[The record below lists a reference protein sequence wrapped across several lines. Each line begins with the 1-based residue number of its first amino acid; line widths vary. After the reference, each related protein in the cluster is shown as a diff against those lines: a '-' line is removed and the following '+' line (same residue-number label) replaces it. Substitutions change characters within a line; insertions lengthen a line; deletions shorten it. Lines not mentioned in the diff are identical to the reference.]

1 MRPVRLTALWVPGD
15 AAPWRAL
22 GFTLVGDAIP
32 LANGAIRVGAG
43 GAALAVAGPEVG
55 GPEPVPGTVEG
66 IPIRIGDPVAPVDHR
81 NGAVELD
88 HVVIMTDS
96 LQRTSESVDASL
108 GLEQRRIRETP
119 TVRQAFHRFAD
130 DDREPGVRG
139 CIIEVVESPGVAE
152 VSLWGV
158 VVIVD
163 DLEAAVDAA
172 GGLVGAPRDAV
183 QPGRRI
189 ATVSRAAGL
198 PLAVALMSR

>member
-1 MRPVRLTALWVPGD
+1 MKPTRLVSLRVPGD
-15 AAPWRAL
+15 AEPWRDL
-22 GFTLVGDAIP
+22 GFTVVDDAIP
-32 LANGAIRVGAG
+32 LVNGAIRVGADRS
-43 GAALAVAGPEVG
+43 AFEVAGLESA
-55 GPEPVPGTVEG
+55 PGAVEA
-66 IPIRIGDPVAPVDHR
+66 IPIGIGEPLAGVRHR

-96 LQRTSESVDASL
+96 LQRTSASVDESL

-130 DDREPGVRG
+130 DDIGPGVRG
-139 CIIEVVESPGVAE
+139 CIIEIVEGPDVAE
-152 VSLWGV
+152 VSLWGL

-163 DLEAAVDAA
+163 DLDAAVDSA

-189 ATVSRAAGL
+189 ATVSRTAGL